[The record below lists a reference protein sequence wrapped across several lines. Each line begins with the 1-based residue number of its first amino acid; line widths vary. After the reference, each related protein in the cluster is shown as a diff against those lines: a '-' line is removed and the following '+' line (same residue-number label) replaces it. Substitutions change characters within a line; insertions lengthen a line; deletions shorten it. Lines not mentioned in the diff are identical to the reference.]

1 MLKEIIKA
9 IVYTSMDEK
18 LGPSP
23 ILWFPLD
30 LPEDIRMGVSIK
42 SITMLTTDQ
51 GVIPNSLV
59 IMPFPSFSQKGLIKY
74 IERADETRRGG
85 IALSSITILFDEA
98 DDLIFYKYLD
108 YLEPAFSEGAQKITQ
123 LENQK
128 VESVEIYAEI
138 NNLRRKLTEILDD
151 LQKKEKSHV
160 GGEAFPEQEKKVEV
174 LEANY
179 KVIVCG
185 DPSVGKTSTI
195 LRITDNA
202 FIRTYIPTLGV
213 SISEKQIKVNEECLN
228 LIFWDIAGQSKFEI
242 MRRHFY
248 QGAEAV
254 IVIFDLTNH
263 KSFESVSSW
272 YIDIKKHLEIYDKK
286 IVGFI
291 LGNKEDLV
299 NERKVPEEEAMKVAK
314 SLNIEYLE
322 TSAKTGK
329 NLEKIFYR
337 IAESLINLKKK
348 EMVKKMR

>member
-1 MLKEIIKA
+1 
-9 IVYTSMDEK
+9 MDEK

-51 GVIPNSLV
+51 GIIPNSLT
-59 IMPFPSFSQKGLIKY
+59 IMPFPAFSQKGLIKY
-74 IERADETRRGG
+74 IERDDVSRRGG

-98 DDLIFYKYLD
+98 DDLIFYKYLY
-108 YLEPAFSEGAQKITQ
+108 YLEPAFSESALKINE

-138 NNLRRKLTEILDD
+138 NNLRKKLTEILDD
-151 LQKKEKSHV
+151 LQNKEKSYV
-160 GGEAFPEQEKKVEV
+160 NKEAFPEHEKKDEV
-174 LEANY
+174 LRFNY

-202 FIRTYIPTLGV
+202 FMRTYIPTLGV
-213 SISEKQIKVNEECLN
+213 SISEKLIKVEDEFVN
-228 LIFWDIAGQSKFEI
+228 LIFWDIAGQSKFEV

-254 IVIFDLTNH
+254 IVIFDLTNR
-263 KSFESVSSW
+263 KSFESVSGW
-272 YIDIKKHLEIYDKK
+272 YRDIKKHLELYQKSL
-286 IVGFI
+286 VGFF
-291 LGNKEDLV
+291 LGNKEDLA
-299 NERKVPEEEAMKVAK
+299 NERKVPAEEALNVAK
-314 SLNIEYLE
+314 SLNIEYTE

-329 NLEKIFYR
+329 NIEEILYKL
-337 IAESLINLKKK
+337 AESLIKSKKNN
-348 EMVKKMR
+348 

>member
-9 IVYTSMDEK
+9 IVYTSMDER
-18 LGPSP
+18 LGPNP
-23 ILWFPLD
+23 LLWFPLD

-42 SITMLTTDQ
+42 TITMLTTDQ
-51 GVIPNSLV
+51 GNIPNSLV
-59 IMPFPSFSQKGLIKY
+59 IMPFPSFGQKGLVKY
-74 IERADETRRGG
+74 IEREDLSRRGG
-85 IALSSITILFDEA
+85 LALSSITILFDEA
-98 DDLIFYKYLD
+98 DDLIFYKYMD
-108 YLEPAFSEGAQKITQ
+108 YIEPAFSEYAQKIIE

-128 VESVEIYAEI
+128 VKSVELYAEI
-138 NNLRRKLTEILDD
+138 NNLRKKLTEILDD
-151 LQKKEKSHV
+151 LQIKEKSSV
-160 GGEAFPEQEKKVEV
+160 EGEAFPEQERKDEIRGI
-174 LEANY
+174 NY

-213 SISEKQIKVNEECLN
+213 SISEKQIKITDENVN
-228 LIFWDIAGQSKFEI
+228 LIFWDIAGQSKFEV

-248 QGAEAV
+248 QGAEGI
-254 IVIFDLTNH
+254 IVIFDLTNR
-263 KSFESVSSW
+263 KSFESVSEW
-272 YIDIKKHLEIYDKK
+272 YRDIKKHLEIYQKT

-299 NERKVPEEEAMKVAK
+299 NERKVPAEEAKKVAK
-314 SLNIEYLE
+314 SLNIEYIE

-337 IAESLINLKKK
+337 IADSLVKLKKK
-348 EMVKKMR
+348 KMIQKLR

>member
-23 ILWFPLD
+23 LLWFPLD

-51 GVIPNSLV
+51 GIIPNSLV
-59 IMPFPSFSQKGLIKY
+59 IMPFPSFGQKGLIKY
-74 IERADETRRGG
+74 IEREDDSRRGG

-98 DDLIFYKYLD
+98 DDLIFYKYLE
-108 YLEPAFSEGAQKITQ
+108 YLEPAFSEGAQKLID
-123 LENQK
+123 LENQN

-151 LQKKEKSHV
+151 LQIKEKSYV
-160 GGEAFPEQEKKVEV
+160 QGEAFPEQEGKDEK
-174 LEANY
+174 LSFNY

-202 FIRTYIPTLGV
+202 FMRTYIPTLGV
-213 SISEKQIKVNEECLN
+213 SISEKLIKVKDEKVN
-228 LIFWDIAGQSKFEI
+228 LIFWDIAGQSKFEV

-254 IVIFDLTNH
+254 IVIFDLTKH
-263 KSFESVSSW
+263 KSFESVSGW
-272 YIDIKKHLEIYDKK
+272 YRDIKKHLEIYNKK

-299 NERKVPEEEAMKVAK
+299 NERKVPTEEA
-314 SLNIEYLE
+314 LNIAKKLNVDYTEV
-322 TSAKTGK
+322 SAKTGK
-329 NLEKIFYR
+329 NIEELLYKL
-337 IAESLINLKKK
+337 AESLIDSKKNN
-348 EMVKKMR
+348 